1 MLPKCYNVDTI
12 KEGRITTMKNN
23 TFDKAKA
30 PKKKS
35 NKKWYIINGK
45 KYSYYIWAL
54 PLLPFVVLYDTLEER
69 ANKRRVWSAE
79 RATKV
84 LNHVLPKVLEWVE
97 EDKAYYYCMDWG
109 TSDLWRKAK
118 HRDRKWARK
127 WEYDL
132 RDFIKDGYENENYS
146 KSVEKDYCD
155 TWVKFEERT

>member
-1 MLPKCYNVDTI
+1 
-12 KEGRITTMKNN
+12 MKHH

-35 NKKWYIINGK
+35 NKKRSIINGK

-54 PLLPFVVLYDTLEER
+54 PLLPFVILYDTLEER

-84 LNHVLPKVLEWVE
+84 LNYVLPKVLEWVE

-118 HRDRKWARK
+118 RRDRKWARK

-155 TWVKFEERT
+155 TWVKFEERA

>member
-1 MLPKCYNVDTI
+1 
-12 KEGRITTMKNN
+12 MKNN
-23 TFDKAKA
+23 TFDKAKV
-30 PKKKS
+30 PKKKNS
-35 NKKWYIINGK
+35 KKWYIINGK

-54 PLLPFVVLYDTLEER
+54 PLLPFVILYDTLEER

-84 LNHVLPKVLEWVE
+84 LNYVLPKVLEWVE

-146 KSVEKDYCD
+146 KIVEKYYCY
-155 TWVKFEERT
+155 TWVKFEERA